1 MTLHQLLRRFLSR
14 FPWFIRW
21 INRRLPAPLLRQ
33 LRALAEKIKYSG
45 VSEVHELPAIFHYW
59 SQRYVNPML
68 VDLGYDGLEDFFI
81 QHILRFADE
90 PCIRLLSIGAG
101 NCELDLALAARLKA
115 RGCTN
120 IRYECLEINGQ
131 MLRRARAR
139 AAELG
144 VTELMVFTEGDI
156 AQWEPEAQPAYQVI
170 ISLQFLHHVVE
181 LEQLMAKVRL
191 AMAPNALFLV
201 DDMVGRNGHMLWPEA
216 LAMVEELWAELP
228 ERYKYHHLHAVT
240 NKKYVNWD
248 CSITGYE
255 GIRAQDI
262 LPLLVEYFHFDTFI
276 AFSNIIDVF
285 VGRPYGPNFSVD
297 AADDLAFID
306 RVQSL
311 DQEAINGGDIKPTHM
326 LAAMRKEGLG
336 EVRCCGKITP
346 AFALRPVLCATPSVN
361 KSPPPQQPD
370 YLVQPF

>member
-1 MTLHQLLRRFLSR
+1 
-14 FPWFIRW
+14 
-21 INRRLPAPLLRQ
+21 
-33 LRALAEKIKYSG
+33 
-45 VSEVHELPAIFHYW
+45 
-59 SQRYVNPML
+59 ML
-68 VDLGYDGLEDFFI
+68 VDLGYAGLEDFFV

-115 RGCTN
+115 QGCTN
-120 IRYECLEINGQ
+120 IRYECLEINAQ
-131 MLRRARAR
+131 MLARAKVR

-144 VTELMVFTEGDI
+144 VTELMVLTEGDI
-156 AQWEPEAQPAYQVI
+156 AQWEPQAQPAYQVI
-170 ISLQFLHHVVE
+170 ICQQFLHHVVD
-181 LEQLMAKVRL
+181 LEQLLAKVRL

-216 LAMVEELWAELP
+216 LAMVEELWDELP
-228 ERYKYHHLHAVT
+228 ERYKYQHLHGVT

-262 LPLLVEYFHFDTFI
+262 LPLLVDNFHFDTFI

-297 AADDLAFID
+297 DADDLAFID
-306 RVQSL
+306 RVQEL
-311 DQEAINGGDIKPTHM
+311 DQKAINSGDIKPTHM
-326 LAAMRKEGLG
+326 IAAMQKKDVAV
-336 EVRCCGKITP
+336 VRCCGKITP
-346 AFALRPVLCATPSVN
+346 DFALRP
-361 KSPPPQQPD
+361 
-370 YLVQPF
+370 